1 MLFQDDA
8 EPILFIIWLLLATI
22 IVALIIYI
30 VVLLLESKTKA
41 KDKIFLIIIL
51 AFIIVLLLPVVLNA
65 INEVLTAIGD
75 ALADIRNAIED
86 GAGQNFLIRLTPI
99 FGFLILLVLVKFLID
114 IPWDNAVWISLLTL
128 FLLYVLYC
136 IIPELYTF
144 LGTGF

>member
-1 MLFQDDA
+1 MLFQGDT
-8 EPILFIIWLLLATI
+8 EPILFIIWLILATI

-30 VVLLLESKTKA
+30 VVLLLESRTKA

-86 GAGQNFLIRLTPI
+86 GAGRNFLILLTPI

-114 IPWDNAVWISLLTL
+114 IPWDKAVWISLLTL
-128 FLLYVLYC
+128 FILYVLYC

>member
-1 MLFQDDA
+1 MLFQDA
-8 EPILFIIWLLLATI
+8 EPILFILWLILATI
-22 IVALIIYI
+22 IIALIIYI

-41 KDKIFLIIIL
+41 KDKLLWIVLL

-65 INEVLTAIGD
+65 INEVLSAIGD
-75 ALADIRNAIED
+75 ALAEIRNAIDD
-86 GAGQNFLIRLTPI
+86 GGANFLILLTPI
-99 FGFLILLVLVKFLID
+99 FGFLILLVLVKFFID

-128 FLLYVLYC
+128 FILYVLYC